1 MYVYRIDKLF
11 CCYLSLEKNVVLHL
25 NKLESLSNE
34 MICAKFGEIYPLH
47 GSEGNVEYVRNLHFI
62 DRQTDGKTDH
72 SQAQAT

>member
-1 MYVYRIDKLF
+1 M
-11 CCYLSLEKNVVLHL
+11 LHL

-47 GSEGNVEYVRNLHFI
+47 GSEENVEYVRNLHFI
-62 DRQTDGKTDH
+62 DKQKDGKTDH